1 MTFDF
6 RLRKIEQKA
15 RESQPAKGYEICHI
29 FAHLSQRILSAK
41 PELHKVKLCDTDPVT
56 YAQIQH
62 MRSCAAGDV
71 KRAEHWE
78 SKATQTSQV
87 SKSDTA
93 LQDDIEQRIKR
104 QKQALENARRRLGLK
119 NDRRL

>member
-1 MTFDF
+1 MTFNS

-56 YAQIQH
+56 YAQVQH

-71 KRAEHWE
+71 KRAEYWD
-78 SKATQTSQV
+78 SKIPRPSQV

-93 LQDDIEQRIKR
+93 LRDDIEQRIKR
-104 QKQALENARRRLGLK
+104 QKQALEKARRRLGL
-119 NDRRL
+119 